1 MSFKES
7 RYLNDISLFYWKHE
21 LQPPNHSNLFKPQY
35 LLKWVET
42 KIQIQIQIQMQRYAQ

>member
-21 LQPPNHSNLFKPQY
+21 LQPLNHSNLFKPQY